1 MTKHVLTGSLLLLG
15 LWARGQSVMPD
26 VVASAG
32 DFFSNSQ
39 GMIQWTIGEPMSET
53 YANANNFLTQGFHQ
67 TGIDPVGIEQQV
79 IGNLSLFPNPS
90 SDQVTLQFDAESSG
104 TYTVEIYNALGQQL
118 SSRQL
123 NIMPGG
129 YRHDITVR
137 DYTDGIYFVTVR
149 KVGTDA
155 TASFRVNKVS

>member
-1 MTKHVLTGSLLLLG
+1 MTKQVLTGSLLLLG
-15 LWARGQSVMPD
+15 LWARGQSVEQN
-26 VVASAG
+26 VLSSAG
-32 DFFSNSQ
+32 DFYSNSQ
-39 GMIQWTIGEPMSET
+39 GMIEWTLGEPMSET
-53 YANANNFLTQGFHQ
+53 YGNANNFLTQGFHQ
-67 TGIDPVGIEQQV
+67 TMLGPNSVPEQV
-79 IGNLSLFPNPS
+79 IGNLSLFPNPA
-90 SDQVTLQFDAESSG
+90 SDQVTLQFDAESNG
-104 TYTVEIYNALGQQL
+104 VYTVEIYNALGQQL

-137 DYTDGIYFVTVR
+137 DFADGIYFVTVR

>member
-1 MTKHVLTGSLLLLG
+1 MTKHMLTGSLLLLG
-15 LWARGQSVMPD
+15 LWARGQSVEQN
-26 VVASAG
+26 VLSSSG

-39 GMIQWTIGEPMSET
+39 GMIEWTLGEPMSET
-53 YANANNFLTQGFHQ
+53 YGNATNFLTQGFHQ
-67 TGIDPVGIEQQV
+67 TMLDPNSVPEQV

-104 TYTVEIYNALGQQL
+104 VYTVEIYNALGQQL

-129 YRHDITVR
+129 YRHEITVR
-137 DYTDGIYFVTVR
+137 DFTDGIYFVTVR

-155 TASFRVNKVS
+155 SASFRVNKVS